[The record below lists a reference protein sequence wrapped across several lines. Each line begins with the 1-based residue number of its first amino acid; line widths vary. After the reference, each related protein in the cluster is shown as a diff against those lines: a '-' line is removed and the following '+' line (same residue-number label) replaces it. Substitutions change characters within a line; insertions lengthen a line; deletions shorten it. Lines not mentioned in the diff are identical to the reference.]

1 MHPHDLH
8 AKYMLERLKTSDA
21 MACKSA
27 VSLPNFKVES
37 QIQIFPNQTEMDQDF
52 SNSNLS
58 CGIRNSNLV
67 LPNGIDLANEVLDLR
82 DLTERY
88 WRVIQAQH
96 VRIARL
102 ESELLCAR
110 TVKP

>member
-1 MHPHDLH
+1 
-8 AKYMLERLKTSDA
+8 

-27 VSLPNFKVES
+27 VSLPNFKV
-37 QIQIFPNQTEMDQDF
+37 NEMDQDF

-58 CGIRNSNLV
+58 CGIQNSNLV

-82 DLTERY
+82 DLTDRY
-88 WRVIQAQH
+88 WRVITAQH

-102 ESELLCAR
+102 ESDLLCAR

>member
-8 AKYMLERLKTSDA
+8 AEHMLERLKTSDA
-21 MACKSA
+21 LARLRWKMATPI
-27 VSLPNFKVES
+27 PNLQGES
-37 QIQIFPNQTEMDQDF
+37 EIQI
-52 SNSNLS
+52 SNSNFK
-58 CGIRNSNLV
+58 IQNQNSNLV

-102 ESELLCAR
+102 ESELCAR
-110 TVKP
+110 TARL

>member
-8 AKYMLERLKTSDA
+8 AEYMLERLKTSDA

-27 VSLPNFKVES
+27 VSLPNFKV
-37 QIQIFPNQTEMDQDF
+37 NEMDQDF

-82 DLTERY
+82 DLTDRY

-102 ESELLCAR
+102 ESELLCAKTAR
-110 TVKP
+110 R

>member
-1 MHPHDLH
+1 
-8 AKYMLERLKTSDA
+8 

-37 QIQIFPNQTEMDQDF
+37 EIQI
-52 SNSNLS
+52 SNSNFK
-58 CGIRNSNLV
+58 IENQNSNLV

-88 WRVIQAQH
+88 WRIIQTQH
-96 VRIARL
+96 VRISLL
-102 ESELLCAR
+102 ENELLCVKTAR
-110 TVKP
+110 P

>member
-1 MHPHDLH
+1 
-8 AKYMLERLKTSDA
+8 
-21 MACKSA
+21 MACKFG
-27 VSLPNFKVES
+27 VSLPNCKVES
-37 QIQIFPNQTEMDQDF
+37 EIQICPAI
-52 SNSNLS
+52 SNLPTENQ
-58 CGIRNSNLV
+58 NSNLV

-102 ESELLCAR
+102 ESELCAR
-110 TVKP
+110 TAQL

>member
-1 MHPHDLH
+1 
-8 AKYMLERLKTSDA
+8 MLERLKTSDA
-21 MACKSA
+21 MANLDFKSEIETQI
-27 VSLPNFKVES
+27 SNFKIKS
-37 QIQIFPNQTEMDQDF
+37 QIQ
-52 SNSNLS
+52 NSNL
-58 CGIRNSNLV
+58 I

-102 ESELLCAR
+102 ESELACVKTAR
-110 TVKP
+110 L

>member
-8 AKYMLERLKTSDA
+8 VEYMLERLKTSDA
-21 MACKSA
+21 MAK
-27 VSLPNFKVES
+27 LNFKSE
-37 QIQIFPNQTEMDQDF
+37 IQI
-52 SNSNLS
+52 SNSNFK
-58 CGIRNSNLV
+58 IENQNSNLV
-67 LPNGIDLANEVLDLR
+67 LPSGIDLANEVLDLR

-102 ESELLCAR
+102 ESELACAKIAKR
-110 TVKP
+110 

>member
-1 MHPHDLH
+1 
-8 AKYMLERLKTSDA
+8 
-21 MACKSA
+21 MACKSE
-27 VSLPNFKVES
+27 VSLSNFKVES
-37 QIQIFPNQTEMDQDF
+37 QIQI
-52 SNSNLS
+52 SNSNFK
-58 CGIRNSNLV
+58 IENQNSNLV

-102 ESELLCAR
+102 ESELCAR
-110 TVKP
+110 IAKP

>member
-1 MHPHDLH
+1 
-8 AKYMLERLKTSDA
+8 

-27 VSLPNFKVES
+27 VSLPNFKVKSE
-37 QIQIFPNQTEMDQDF
+37 IQI
-52 SNSNLS
+52 SNSNFK
-58 CGIRNSNLV
+58 IENQNSNLV

-102 ESELLCAR
+102 ESDLLCAR
-110 TVKP
+110 TAKP